1 MLKNTLSELR
11 SCYGLGSEGIQYTPL
26 SWEVRKHIALC
37 AAMAIHFIHNQ
48 VTEGGSILVCGVVK
62 ASNILIRTDCSA
74 YLSGYEIPYL
84 VPLTTI
90 IRRNPGRVAPE
101 LISTEIY
108 PKKFTAESDV
118 YSFGILLLELI
129 TAKRPTTTNLGEYV
143 TEKRK
148 REGLID
154 ICDPKLGEVNESM
167 MEMIGI
173 AESCL
178 SHRPK
183 DRPSMDRVVHMLQGM
198 KD

>member
-1 MLKNTLSELR
+1 MILS
-11 SCYGLGSEGIQYTPL
+11 
-26 SWEVRKHIALC
+26 V
-37 AAMAIHFIHNQ
+37 AIPI
-48 VTEGGSILVCGVVK
+48 
-62 ASNILIRTDCSA
+62 SNILIRTDCSA